1 MWNAVGLQPHS
12 LLQCSSTY
20 NIGGIR
26 YELKKNCMYKFFQ
39 KPFSFFE
46 EKLYKEEKKNILR
59 EKISKIISSQTQ
71 FYKVHLCTR

>member
-1 MWNAVGLQPHS
+1 
-12 LLQCSSTY
+12 
-20 NIGGIR
+20 
-26 YELKKNCMYKFFQ
+26 MYKFFQ